1 MVILKELMSSF
12 LFHCPQ
18 KVDRIASA
26 SLCGR
31 EHKYNP
37 ILSLKDQGYFYHFF
51 LQSSLYNPQWSKD
64 KNMLSFYLGRILQ
77 CQGRAWKVLWDPCN
91 RSVEKAQGAALVG
104 WDTNLAAAWAT
115 NLAAAWASSLLQK
128 PLEVKSCPNL
138 TISTFF
144 FFDRKNLILF
154 ELFIDIEIQNLEAHQ
169 PLKALPGRSLS
180 AFLWPG
186 LLLPARQSWKV
197 SPWAPN
203 TEWKPWMLSGHKL
216 KPWTHSNWIFI
227 LSIL

>member
-1 MVILKELMSSF
+1 MLWLFLRSSWAPF
-12 LFHCPQ
+12 YSTAHRKWKGLPLLHCVAENTNTIQYFHW
-18 KVDRIASA
+18 RIRDIFTIFSCRAA
-26 SLCGR
+26 CT
-31 EHKYNP
+31 
-37 ILSLKDQGYFYHFF
+37 ILSD
-51 LQSSLYNPQWSKD
+51 PRT
-64 KNMLSFYLGRILQ
+64 RI
-77 CQGRAWKVLWDPCN
+77 CFP
-91 RSVEKAQGAALVG
+91 STLVG
-104 WDTNLAAAWAT
+104 FYSVKVGLEKCFEILAIEVLKRHRELLWWDETPTWL
-115 NLAAAWASSLLQK
+115 LHEPPHCYRSLWRSKAVLIWLF
-128 PLEVKSCPNL
+128 PP
-138 TISTFF
+138 FF

-203 TEWKPWMLSGHKL
+203 TEWKPWMLPGHKL
-216 KPWTHSNWIFI
+216 KLWTHSNWIFI